1 MEGCQIPFRS
11 RKGVPQGSC
20 LSPLLFTVYA
30 SKLFDIVGRHLP
42 SVHSYADDTQLYLA
56 FSSNVQGDD
65 ASAVK
70 AICDC
75 IMDLRKWMIRDRL
88 MLNDDKTEFLL
99 LGTKQ
104 QLAKVDINS
113 ITVGGSVV
121 NTKPVVRNLGS
132 WFDSQL
138 SLCTHISKLCSSTF
152 FHLHNISRIR
162 KFLSPVE
169 TNSLVNAFI
178 TSRVDYCNSL
188 LYGLPAS
195 QQLAKFDINSITVSE
210 SVVNTEP
217 VVRNLGSWFDS
228 QLSMSTHIS
237 KLCSSTFFHLHNIS
251 RIRKFLGR
259 VETKSFVHALVT
271 SRVDYCNSLSCGLP
285 ASQLSKVQRVLNT
298 AARFVCCAPR
308 FSHITPLMYELHW
321 LPLKQRIHFKIL
333 LFAFKAI
340 HGIAPTYIQHLVSLK
355 SQGA

>member
-1 MEGCQIPFRS
+1 MTLLVLLDLSAAFNTVRQDILLDRFRS
-11 RKGVPQGSC
+11 RLGVTDQALNWFTSYLSDRTERVSVNGGLSDTCPLAQGVPQGSC
-20 LSPLLFTVYA
+20 LGLPLLTVYT
-30 SKLFDIVGRHLP
+30 SELFDIVGRLLP
-42 SVHSYADDTQLYLA
+42 SVHSYANDTQLYLA
-56 FSSNVQGDD
+56 FSPNVQGDD

-70 AICDC
+70 AIGDC

-113 ITVGGSVV
+113 IIVGESVV
-121 NTKPVVRNLGS
+121 NTKPVVRNLGP

-138 SLCTHISKLCSSTF
+138 IMFTHISKLCSSAF

-169 TNSLVNAFI
+169 TKSLIVHAFF

-195 QQLAKFDINSITVSE
+195 QFN
-210 SVVNTEP
+210 
-217 VVRNLGSWFDS
+217 
-228 QLSMSTHIS
+228 
-237 KLCSSTFFHLHNIS
+237 
-251 RIRKFLGR
+251 
-259 VETKSFVHALVT
+259 
-271 SRVDYCNSLSCGLP
+271 
-285 ASQLSKVQRVLNT
+285 KVQHVLNI
-298 AARFVCCAPR
+298 AARLVCCASR

-340 HGIAPTYIQHLVSLK
+340 HGIAPTYIQNLVSLK
-355 SQGA
+355 SQGTYNLRSSSGILLAALTFRTKVTLKLTYF